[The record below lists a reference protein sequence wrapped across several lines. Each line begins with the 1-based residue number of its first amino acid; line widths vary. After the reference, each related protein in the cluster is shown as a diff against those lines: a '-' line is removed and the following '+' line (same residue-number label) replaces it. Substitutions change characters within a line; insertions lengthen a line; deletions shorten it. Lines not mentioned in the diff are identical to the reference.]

1 MQTFSELVLDKLN
14 TLVVVVNKNGEVD
27 YVSDSAKKLLGY
39 EPEQLTGEQWWIKPR
54 INEAEGNIVRE
65 KIRSILLHDAHQSN
79 QVFEH
84 ALKTAQGSI
93 KWFKWNSAIIN
104 DNQLIGIGLDITE
117 KKYSEQRMMDVN
129 RDLLLKNKEITDSI
143 NYAKRIQEAILP
155 NTNFLKKNFSDGF
168 VLYQPKDIISGD
180 YFFFHE
186 TEEYRYVAAI
196 DCTGHGVPGA
206 MMSVIANSLLK
217 EVFFNKQLGNPAEIL
232 FSLDELLFEAL
243 NKDNGNGD
251 EMRYD
256 GMDIALCAVNKKTN
270 ELNFAGAMRPIYV
283 RKGNELIEIK
293 GSKFPLGFHHIKKDF
308 ELQTLSLEKGD
319 AVYLFT
325 DGYCDQFGGD
335 KNKKLNRKAFKELL
349 LSISDMNGD
358 EQEAFL
364 EYSFKNWKQETEQT
378 DDILLIGF
386 TI

>member
-27 YVSDSAKKLLGY
+27 YVSESAKKILGY

-54 INEAEGNIVRE
+54 INEAEGIIVRE

-79 QVFEH
+79 QGFEH

-93 KWFKWNSAIIN
+93 KWFKWNSALIN
-104 DNQLIGIGLDITE
+104 ENQLIGIGLDITE
-117 KKYSEQRMMDVN
+117 KKYSEQRMLDIN
-129 RDLLLKNKEITDSI
+129 RDLSEKNKEITDSI

-155 NTNFLKKNFSDGF
+155 NIGFLKKNFGDGF
-168 VLYQPKDIISGD
+168 VLYQAKDIISGD

-186 TEEYRYVAAI
+186 TVEYNYVAAI

-232 FSLDELLFEAL
+232 FALDELLFEAL
-243 NKDNGNGD
+243 NKDNGD
-251 EMRYD
+251 EIRYD
-256 GMDIALCAVNKKTN
+256 GMDIALCAINKKTN
-270 ELNFAGAMRPIYV
+270 ELSFSGAMRPIYV

-293 GSKFPLGFHHIKKDF
+293 GSKFPLGFHHTKKDF
-308 ELQTLSLEKGD
+308 ELQTLSLQKGD

-335 KNKKLNRKAFKELL
+335 KNKKLNRRAFKELL
-349 LSISDMNGD
+349 LSISEMNGD

-364 EYSFKNWKQETEQT
+364 EYAFKNWKQETEQT
-378 DDILLIGF
+378 DDVLVIGF
-386 TI
+386 TV